1 MTQLQVDTHHL
12 KDLVREAVVEALEQ
26 KRGLLY
32 DAATEVLE
40 DIALGNAIREGDRGD
55 FVSRDEIYSI
65 LESED

>member
-55 FVSRDEIYSI
+55 FVSRDEIFSI